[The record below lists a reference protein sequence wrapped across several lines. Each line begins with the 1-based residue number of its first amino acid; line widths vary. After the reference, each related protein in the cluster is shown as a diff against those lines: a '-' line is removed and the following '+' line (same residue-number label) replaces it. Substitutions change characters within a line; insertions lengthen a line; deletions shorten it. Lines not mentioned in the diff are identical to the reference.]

1 VSVVANRAG
10 NVGTV
15 TVTIDV
21 SDIVA
26 GPGTAA
32 EKRVLGLLR
41 AREELSRG
49 IDAIANT
56 DAVLDQRVTDL
67 AAQVA
72 TVKAARPTGT
82 F

>member
-21 SDIVA
+21 ADIVA
-26 GPGTAA
+26 GPGTAT